1 MTESY
6 SLRVTHR
13 YLWLPVRNEAPM
25 RRLRIASERSEV
37 RAFDIEL
44 ADTGVDFWVPC
55 DLGPWL
61 GRDVTLAI
69 DDVEDAGALLCEA
82 IQSDAPVRAE
92 GLYQETLRPQF
103 HFSSQRGWINDPN
116 GLVYYQ
122 GTYHL
127 YYQHNPYGWKWGNM
141 HWGHAVSTDL
151 VHWTELGDALY
162 PDALGTM
169 FSGSAVVD
177 WADTAG
183 LQAGAEPPIV
193 CMYTAAGEPFTQCL
207 AASNDGGRT
216 LVKFA
221 DNPVVGHIIGGNRD
235 PKLIWHAASAQWV
248 MALFL
253 DGHEYALFASPDLRT
268 WRELQRYTHGDDW
281 ECPDFFP
288 LAVDGDPE
296 DIRWLFWGA
305 EGYYQLGSFDGDAFI
320 PEGGIQ
326 RYNWGGNAYA
336 AQTYSDIPAEDGRRI
351 QVAWLRMTMPGMPFN
366 GCMAFPCELTLRTT
380 PEGVR
385 LFSQPVRELEML
397 HRRAHHWANVGVAPG
412 ETPLE
417 GVEGELFDIRA
428 EFVPGTADEVGLV
441 VLGVAVTYDV
451 EAATLSCAGRTAP
464 LPPVDG
470 TVRVQILVDRAS
482 IEVFGND
489 GAVALPLGAI
499 PPGADAAVALV
510 AVGQGAVVRSLAV
523 YELASAWA

>member
-1 MTESY
+1 MTHPFTLSI
-6 SLRVTHR
+6 THR
-13 YLWLPVRNEAPM
+13 YLWLPVKNDASM
-25 RRLRIASERSEV
+25 RRLRLFSEGHEI

-44 ADTGVDFWVPC
+44 AETDVDFWVSC
-55 DLGPWL
+55 DLGSWL
-61 GRDVTLAI
+61 GCDVTLAI
-69 DDVEDAGALLCEA
+69 DGVDDPRALLA
-82 IQSDAPVRAE
+82 ALTQGDTPVDAD
-92 GLYQETLRPQF
+92 GLYREALRPQY

-116 GLVYYQ
+116 GLVTYQ

-183 LQAGAEPPIV
+183 LQTGAEPPIV

-216 LVKFA
+216 LVKVA
-221 DNPVVGHIIGGNRD
+221 DNPVLGHVIGGNRD
-235 PKLIWHAASAQWV
+235 PKVIWHAASGQWV

-253 DGHEYALFASPDLRT
+253 DGHEYALFSSPDLQT

-288 LAVDGDPE
+288 LPVDGNPE
-296 DIRWLFWGA
+296 DVRWLFWGA
-305 EGYYQLGSFDGDAFI
+305 EGYYQLGSFDGEAFR
-320 PEGGIQ
+320 PEGAIR

-336 AQTYSDIPAEDGRRI
+336 AQTYSDIPVEDGRCI

-380 PEGVR
+380 PEGIR
-385 LFSQPVRELEML
+385 LFSQPVRELEVL
-397 HRRAHHWANVGVAPG
+397 HRRAHHWEQVGLAPG
-412 ETPLE
+412 ETSLE

-428 EFVPGTADEVGLV
+428 EIAPGTASEVGLV
-441 VLGVAVTYDV
+441 VLGVPVVYDV
-451 EAATLSCAGRTAP
+451 AAGTLLCQGRSAP
-464 LPPVDG
+464 LPLVDG
-470 TVRVQILVDRAS
+470 AIRLQILVDRAS

-489 GAVALPLGAI
+489 GAVALPLGVI
-499 PPGADAAVALV
+499 PPGADATVSLV
-510 AVGQGAVVRSLAV
+510 AVGEGAVVRSLAV
-523 YELASAWA
+523 YELASAWV